1 MISVRRVAIWSGLA
15 LVALMLGCGVVCL
28 VRLDYAGKVCRKL
41 QHCYRK
47 VDVRLNLARQHASTH
62 LLHHCIDKDGLD
74 SPAFWIAHGGGVGE
88 FHYTNCKEA
97 VLDSLD
103 KGFTFIELD
112 LQETTDGHLV
122 GAHSWRELKALLGSE
137 ELSDAPMS
145 RAEIEALE
153 PHWRRTPLFDDD
165 ICRILQEHPEMV
177 LVTDKVQNFELLKQ
191 QIPFADRM
199 IVEAFSTHNCL
210 QAFRAGFTHVAL
222 TAYSVYDLQQA
233 QKYNI
238 PGVVLG
244 AQLMEMD
251 PFSVPL
257 VRQMH
262 DAGCCIM
269 VHGSS
274 FSDKPDFVHTHLGRN
289 ISRIY
294 TDTWSPGNLPPKPVE

>member
-1 MISVRRVAIWSGLA
+1 MMKFRKRTWCAAIAGAAVLC
-15 LVALMLGCGVVCL
+15 CGVLCL
-28 VRLDYAGKVCRKL
+28 VRPDFPGKVCREL
-41 QHCYRK
+41 QHYYRK
-47 VDVRLNLARQHASTH
+47 VDVRLNLAHHYQPSY
-62 LLHHCIDKDGLD
+62 LLSHCIDKDGLD

-97 VLDSLD
+97 VQESLT

-145 RAEIEALE
+145 RAEIEALK
-153 PHWRRTPLFDDD
+153 PHWRRTPLFSDD
-165 ICRILQEHPEMV
+165 ICRIMQENPDMV

-191 QIPFADRM
+191 QIPFAERM

-244 AQLMEMD
+244 AHLMVMD

-269 VHGSS
+269 VHGSA

>member
-1 MISVRRVAIWSGLA
+1 MMKLRKRTWCAFVVGAAVLC
-15 LVALMLGCGVVCL
+15 CGVLCL
-28 VRLDYAGKVCRKL
+28 VRLDYAGKVCWKL
-41 QHCYRK
+41 QQYYRK
-47 VDVRLNLARQHASTH
+47 VDVSLNLARQHTSTH
-62 LLHHCIDKDGLD
+62 LLNPCIDKDGLD

-88 FHYTNCKEA
+88 FVYTNCKEA
-97 VLDSLD
+97 VQDSLT

-112 LQETTDGHLV
+112 LLETTDGHLV
-122 GAHSWRELKALLGSE
+122 GAHSWREMKALLGSDD
-137 ELSDAPMS
+137 LSEAPMS
-145 RAEIEALE
+145 RAEIEALK
-153 PHWRRTPLFDDD
+153 PYWRRTPLFADD
-165 ICRILQEHPEMV
+165 ICRLLQANPEMV
-177 LVTDKVQNFELLKQ
+177 LVTDKVQDFELLKQ

-199 IVEAFSTHNCL
+199 IVEAFSMHNCL

-222 TAYSVYDLQQA
+222 TAYSVHDLQQA

-244 AQLMEMD
+244 AQLMVMD

-269 VHGSS
+269 VHGSA

-289 ISRIY
+289 ISRVY
-294 TDTWSPGNLPPKPVE
+294 TDTWSPNNPPPKPAE

>member
-1 MISVRRVAIWSGLA
+1 MKFRKRTWCAAIAGAVVLC
-15 LVALMLGCGVVCL
+15 CGVLCL
-28 VRLDYAGKVCRKL
+28 ARPDFPGKVCRKL
-41 QHCYRK
+41 QHYYRK
-47 VDVRLNLARQHASTH
+47 VDVRLNLARQRSSTH
-62 LLHHCIDKDGLD
+62 LLSHCIDKDGLD

-97 VLDSLD
+97 VQDSLD

-112 LQETTDGHLV
+112 LLETTDGHLV

-145 RAEIEALE
+145 RAEIEALK
-153 PHWRRTPLFDDD
+153 PHWRRTPLFADD
-165 ICRILQEHPEMV
+165 ICRILQGHPEMV

-222 TAYSVYDLQQA
+222 TAYSAYDLQQA

-244 AQLMEMD
+244 AQLLVMD

-269 VHGSS
+269 VHGSA

-294 TDTWSPGNLPPKPVE
+294 TDTWSPGNLPPKPIE

>member
-1 MISVRRVAIWSGLA
+1 MKLRKRTWCAFVVGAAVLC
-15 LVALMLGCGVVCL
+15 CGVLCL
-28 VRLDYAGKVCRKL
+28 VRPDYAGKVCRKL
-41 QHCYRK
+41 QQYYRK
-47 VDVRLNLARQHASTH
+47 VDVSLNLARQHTSTH
-62 LLHHCIDKDGLD
+62 LLNPCIDKDGLD
-74 SPAFWIAHGGGVGE
+74 SPEFWIAHGGGVGE

-145 RAEIEALE
+145 RAEIEALKS
-153 PHWRRTPLFDDD
+153 HWRRTPLFADD
-165 ICRILQEHPEMV
+165 ICRFLQANPEMV
-177 LVTDKVQNFELLKQ
+177 LVTDKVQNFKLLKQ

-222 TAYSVYDLQQA
+222 TASSVYDLQQA

-269 VHGSS
+269 VHWASIC
-274 FSDKPDFVHTHLGRN
+274 DKPDFVHTHLGRN

-294 TDTWSPGNLPPKPVE
+294 TDTWSPGNLPPKPTE

>member
-1 MISVRRVAIWSGLA
+1 MMKLRKRTWCAVIAGVAVLCCGVACLA
-15 LVALMLGCGVVCL
+15 LP
-28 VRLDYAGKVCRKL
+28 DYADKVCRKL
-41 QHCYRK
+41 QHYYRK
-47 VDVRLNLARQHASTH
+47 ADVRLNLARQHPSTQ
-62 LLHHCIDKDGLD
+62 LLSPVIDKDGLD
-74 SPAFWIAHGGGVGE
+74 SPEFWIAHGGGVGK
-88 FHYTNCKEA
+88 FHYTNCEEA
-97 VLDSLD
+97 VRDSLD

-112 LQETTDGHLV
+112 LLETTDGHLV
-122 GAHSWRELKALLGSE
+122 GAHSWRELKALLGSDD
-137 ELSDAPMS
+137 LSEAPMS
-145 RAEIEALE
+145 RAEIEALK
-153 PHWRRTPLFDDD
+153 PHWRRTPLFADG
-165 ICRILQEHPEMV
+165 ICRIMQENPDMV
-177 LVTDKVQNFELLKQ
+177 LVTDKVQDFNLLKQ

-222 TAYSVYDLQQA
+222 TVYSVHDLHQA

-244 AQLMEMD
+244 AQLMVMD

-257 VRQMH
+257 VRQLH

-269 VHGSS
+269 VHGSA

-289 ISRIY
+289 VSRIY

>member
-1 MISVRRVAIWSGLA
+1 MMKLRKRTWCAVIAGVAVLCCGVACLA
-15 LVALMLGCGVVCL
+15 LP
-28 VRLDYAGKVCRKL
+28 DYADKVCRKL
-41 QHCYRK
+41 QHYYRK
-47 VDVRLNLARQHASTH
+47 VDVRLNLARQHPSTQ
-62 LLHHCIDKDGLD
+62 LLSPVIDKDGLD
-74 SPAFWIAHGGGVGE
+74 SPEFWIAHGGGVGE

-97 VLDSLD
+97 VQDSLTR
-103 KGFTFIELD
+103 GFTFIELD
-112 LQETTDGHLV
+112 LLETTDGHLV

-145 RAEIEALE
+145 RAEIEALK
-153 PHWRRTPLFDDD
+153 PHWRRTPLFSDD
-165 ICRILQEHPEMV
+165 ICRIMRENPDMV

-191 QIPFADRM
+191 QIPFAERM
-199 IVEAFSTHNCL
+199 IVEAVSTHNCL

-233 QKYNI
+233 QKYKI

-244 AQLMEMD
+244 AQLMVMD

-269 VHGSS
+269 VHGSAI
-274 FSDKPDFVHTHLGRN
+274 SDKPDFVHTHLGRN
-289 ISRIY
+289 VSRIY

>member
-1 MISVRRVAIWSGLA
+1 MKLRKRTWCAFVVGGAVLC
-15 LVALMLGCGVVCL
+15 CGVLCL
-28 VRLDYAGKVCRKL
+28 VRPDYAGKVCRKL
-41 QHCYRK
+41 QQYYRK
-47 VDVRLNLARQHASTH
+47 VDVSLNLARQHTSTH
-62 LLHHCIDKDGLD
+62 LLNPCIDKDGLD

-88 FHYTNCKEA
+88 FVYTNCKEA
-97 VLDSLD
+97 VQDSLD

-145 RAEIEALE
+145 RAEIEALK
-153 PHWRRTPLFDDD
+153 PHWRRTPLFADD
-165 ICRILQEHPEMV
+165 ICRLLQANPEMV
-177 LVTDKVQNFELLKQ
+177 LVTDKVQDFELLKQ

-244 AQLMEMD
+244 AQLMVMD

-269 VHGSS
+269 VHGSA

-294 TDTWSPGNLPPKPVE
+294 TDTWSPNNPPPKPAE

>member
-1 MISVRRVAIWSGLA
+1 
-15 LVALMLGCGVVCL
+15 
-28 VRLDYAGKVCRKL
+28 
-41 QHCYRK
+41 
-47 VDVRLNLARQHASTH
+47 
-62 LLHHCIDKDGLD
+62 
-74 SPAFWIAHGGGVGE
+74 
-88 FHYTNCKEA
+88 
-97 VLDSLD
+97 
-103 KGFTFIELD
+103 
-112 LQETTDGHLV
+112 
-122 GAHSWRELKALLGSE
+122 
-137 ELSDAPMS
+137 
-145 RAEIEALE
+145 
-153 PHWRRTPLFDDD
+153 
-165 ICRILQEHPEMV
+165 MV

-191 QIPFADRM
+191 QIPFAERM

-244 AQLMEMD
+244 AHLMVMD

-269 VHGSS
+269 VHGSA

-294 TDTWSPGNLPPKPVE
+294 TDTWSPGNLPPKPEE